1 MSPLYIGA
9 QNTSNKFLGNLASNP
24 GTGVAGDQYFNTV
37 SNRFRFYDGNQWIQ
51 LNPASLG
58 GSSATPAASA
68 AALISDGQTQDGY
81 YWIQFPNEPSATQR
95 WCDLTNGYMLIAHW
109 SPNTTTGSGDAS
121 PTPGSTSYAT
131 GTGGYSGVNA
141 NAVAAPNGSDD
152 EATSYTWVWD
162 ADTRTTQTG
171 GSFHRNNSSTTGTS
185 AASTHT
191 KGYIPKH
198 YGFNWQYMKWG
209 VRVSVP
215 GGTAANTSGG
225 DGYNSMDNFSP
236 GTQNIDQIYVDG
248 LSITQGPPSGG
259 GGRGHIFTIH
269 VNGTNT
275 NGNNAGGTPGFVSG
289 GNGSI
294 NMNSHAGT
302 NTSAFNEYN
311 NNSSPYNKG
320 SATDGPFEMRLQ
332 SDQTSV
338 NECIYCRAWYVLIK

>member
-9 QNTSNKFLGNLASNP
+9 QNTSNKFLGNLSSNP

-37 SNRFRFYDGNQWIQ
+37 SNRFRFYDGTQWIQ

-58 GSSATPAASA
+58 GSSATPAESA
-68 AALISDGQTQDGY
+68 AALIADGQTQDGY
-81 YWIQFPNEPSATQR
+81 YWIQFPNEPAATQR
-95 WCDLTNGYMLIAHW
+95 WCDLTDGYMLISHW
-109 SPNTTTGSGDAS
+109 SPNGTTGSGDAS

-131 GTGGYSGVNA
+131 SYGGFSGVTA
-141 NAVAAPNGSDD
+141 DAVAAPGSS
-152 EATSYTWVWD
+152 EATSDWVWD
-162 ADTRTTQTG
+162 ADTRGTQTG
-171 GSFHRNNSSTTGTS
+171 GSFFRNSSSNGTNPATS
-185 AASTHT
+185 GSRS
-191 KGYIPKH
+191 YIPKT
-198 YGFNWQYMKWG
+198 YGFSWQYAKWG

-236 GTQNIDQIYVDG
+236 GTQDIDQIYVDG

-259 GGRGHIFTIH
+259 GGRGHIFTIN

-275 NGNNAGGTPGFVSG
+275 NGNNAGGTPAFVSG
-289 GNGSI
+289 GNGNI
-294 NMNSHAGT
+294 NMNSHPGT
-302 NTSAFNEYN
+302 NTSSFNEYN

-332 SDQTSV
+332 SDQTSA